1 MIFKLIRL
9 WNATLLQNFP
19 KVDSVKIASR
29 AKIHIPSEWAFQQD
43 LSNDEFEV
51 SVICYRKNFA
61 KLFCF

>member
-19 KVDSVKIASR
+19 NVDSVKIASR
-29 AKIHIPSEWAFQQD
+29 AKIHIPSERAFQQN

-51 SVICYRKNFA
+51 SVICY
-61 KLFCF
+61 